1 LSFLLQLGA
10 DIFQSGWVKI
20 KEEFFHGSPLVLA
33 LWMRKKLDDSE
44 VTRKIFDLIWKEY
57 ERQFNKSDSKG

>member
-1 LSFLLQLGA
+1 
-10 DIFQSGWVKI
+10 VKI